1 MSLMDR
7 RFVRHLWLAEREGIS
22 ESDRPPSPGPTQL
35 LSVSRATDQ
44 RALRIVFVTGSLED
58 QSSGPYQSLLE
69 TTLAMSSMGHATT
82 VVGTRKWGRPSING
96 WPGPAVALLRLGPYS
111 FHFTPGLHAWL
122 RREWPGTD
130 LVSLQ
135 SVWQYPNWVL
145 REWCRQKGL
154 PYVITTHGNLSPVA
168 LSFSATKK
176 RIAARW
182 FADSLLRSADA
193 LHALNEAER
202 RHIRNYGLRQPV
214 IVVPNGVRL
223 PEEQNIDVNC
233 RARIRAQLGNRHCLL
248 FVGRLHPIKGLGE
261 FLRAVARVRCGPEW
275 ALVLAGPE
283 ERGYRAELRHRV
295 CELGIDDS
303 VLFPGPIYGEE
314 KRAWLEAADLFV
326 LPSKSE
332 GFPMAALEAL
342 AHRVPVLLTR
352 ACNFPD
358 AAACGA
364 GVETG
369 NSLDEFASALR
380 AMTAS
385 APDTRR
391 AMGERGRRLVE
402 RDYTWESVARKLTL
416 AFAWILGRAERPDF
430 VRTD

>member
-1 MSLMDR
+1 M
-7 RFVRHLWLAEREGIS
+7 
-22 ESDRPPSPGPTQL
+22 
-35 LSVSRATDQ
+35 
-44 RALRIVFVTGSLED
+44 RIVFVTGSLED

-69 TTLAMSSMGHATT
+69 TTLAMSSLGHATT
-82 VVGTRKWGRPSING
+82 VIGTRKWGRPSSNG
-96 WPGPAVALLRLGPYS
+96 WAGLAVALPRLGPYS
-111 FHFTPGLHAWL
+111 FHFTPGLRKWL
-122 RREWPGTD
+122 RRQSPEAD

-135 SVWQYPNWVL
+135 SVWQYPNWVIQ
-145 REWCRQKGL
+145 EWCRQKAL

-168 LSFSATKK
+168 LSFSAAKK

-182 FADSLLRSADA
+182 FADSLLRSASA

-202 RHIRNYGLRQPV
+202 RNIRSYGLRQPV

-223 PEEQNIDVNC
+223 PEEQNVDVNC
-233 RARIRAQLGNRHCLL
+233 RARVRAQLGHRRCLL

-261 FLRAVARVRCGPEW
+261 LLRVVAGVRCAREW

-283 ERGYRAELRHRV
+283 ERGYRAELHDLAR
-295 CELGIDDS
+295 ELGIEGA
-303 VLFPGPIYGEE
+303 VLFAGPVYGEE

-332 GFPMAALEAL
+332 GFPLAALEAL

-352 ACNFPD
+352 ACNFPE

-369 NSLDEFASALR
+369 NGLDELASALR
-380 AMTAS
+380 ALIAS

-402 RDYTWESVARKLTL
+402 RAYTWESVARKLTA
-416 AFAWILGRAERPDF
+416 AFTWILGRAERPDF